1 MGVLLHIGVLLPLR
15 EQIGEL
21 AKALQDVSAE
31 RDIPTEE
38 KANSENPLYLKLYE
52 EKKSTI
58 TEFLN
63 KEKKKA
69 YEQLES
75 FKNEALKKINII
87 NEKNEDVKKQA
98 DILTTERNKNLCFL
112 KNLET
117 KLENIKKAI
126 M

>member
-1 MGVLLHIGVLLPLR
+1 MTEKDAEPKGLNMK
-15 EQIGEL
+15 IGEL

-31 RDIPTEE
+31 RDIHTEE

>member
-1 MGVLLHIGVLLPLR
+1 MTEKDAEPKGLSTKL
-15 EQIGEL
+15 GEL
-21 AKALQDVSAE
+21 TKTLRDVTAQ

-38 KANSENPLYLKLYE
+38 KANLEKALYLKLYE
-52 EKKSTI
+52 EKKGSI

-63 KEKKKA
+63 KEKKKV
-69 YEQLES
+69 YDQMEN
-75 FKNEALKKINII
+75 FKNDVLQKINII

-98 DILTTERNKNLCFL
+98 DILTTERNKNLCFI

-117 KLENIKKAI
+117 KLENIKKVI